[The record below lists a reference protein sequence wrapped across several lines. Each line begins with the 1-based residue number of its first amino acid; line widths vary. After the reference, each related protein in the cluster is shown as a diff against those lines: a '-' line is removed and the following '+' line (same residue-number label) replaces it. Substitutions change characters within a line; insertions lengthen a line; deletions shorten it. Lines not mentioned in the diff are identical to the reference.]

1 MPSLTVDLQHL
12 DDVRITATL
21 FEERARPWLVLKLVH
36 DDDIRISLYAESPE
50 ALQRLAD
57 AATEAAGVLRA
68 AQEPGQVAAEPT
80 DRMLTHDDE
89 LRGEA
94 VTA

>member
-68 AQEPGQVAAEPT
+68 AQEPAEPT